1 MSLHVSSFT
10 NTSTLPLEPQFLSA
24 WNVSDQRK
32 TSVFQ
37 LTLETVCAKRKPKK
51 ASLRCKKKRLGSWT
65 LSSQHKRWLAW
76 LSMNTTTSFG
86 LLYRGRKKSPPPPV
100 WEAQALPRVGV
111 CLLARTA
118 FFSTPV
124 NILLGAQNSSPE
136 LICASTAFKERQ
148 RAHAH
153 FIPCKYLLS

>member
-1 MSLHVSSFT
+1 MLLHVSSFT
-10 NTSTLPLEPQFLSA
+10 NTSTPTLEPQFPSA

-37 LTLETVCAKRKPKK
+37 LTLETVCATKTKNKKK
-51 ASLRCKKKRLGSWT
+51 ACLRCKNKRLGSWT

-76 LSMNTTTSFG
+76 LSMDTTISFS
-86 LLYRGRKKSPPPPV
+86 LLYRGRKKIPPPPL
-100 WEAQALPRVGV
+100 WEVQALPRVGV

-118 FFSTPV
+118 FFF
-124 NILLGAQNSSPE
+124 NILLGTQSSSPE

-153 FIPCKYLLS
+153 FIPRKYLFS